1 MRQHTRLDQTVS
13 AIDTDRA
20 PNLDRFEE
28 RLSRYYSKSGDY
40 GVRSSCYGGHL
51 TRIKAITDS
60 CDLANTSAFL
70 FSFGSAC
77 YYMSKQRTKKEKNKK
92 KKRRR
97 KPPSCRVLA
106 YERMKESTK
115 RCSQVGKYRLHR
127 AEIRG
132 DACVVVTQNR

>member
-20 PNLDRFEE
+20 LNLDRFEE
-28 RLSRYYSKSGDY
+28 RLSDYYSKSGDY
-40 GVRSSCYGGHL
+40 GVRSSRYRGHL

-60 CDLANTSAFL
+60 CDLANISTFL
-70 FSFGSAC
+70 SSFGSAC
-77 YYMSKQRTKKEKNKK
+77 YYMSKQRTKKN
-92 KKRRR
+92 KRR
-97 KPPSCRVLA
+97 KSPSSRVLA
-106 YERMKESTK
+106 YERIKESTK

-132 DACVVVTQNR
+132 DACVVTRNR